1 VTVTN
6 DPYHYDD
13 PDWSEPMTGDQRFCK
28 CGHSRREHSV
38 LLPRGV
44 GCYRYNCICID
55 FEPKDI
61 AMRIFR
67 SDDNVELDEADV
79 RHMAEAI
86 LAPMDPEISSPVK
99 TAERVLAALA
109 PKRRI
114 HLEGRLHGGE
124 DGMTWEGS

>member
-55 FEPKDI
+55 FEPKDKEETDTDGL
-61 AMRIFR
+61 R
-67 SDDNVELDEADV
+67 
-79 RHMAEAI
+79 
-86 LAPMDPEISSPVK
+86 
-99 TAERVLAALA
+99 ALRGLQG
-109 PKRRI
+109 P
-114 HLEGRLHGGE
+114 
-124 DGMTWEGS
+124 